1 MKHTTKYL
9 LIAALTT
16 SGVVNGT
23 ELIYTPINPSFG
35 GNPLNSTI
43 LINHAN
49 AINDYTDP
57 NSGSSF
63 DFESDSALDR
73 LAERLESQLINQLFS
88 EVGNG
93 NSGQLETDNF
103 ILNIVDGGSG
113 GVTIQLFDKI
123 TGESSEILVSGIN
136 QLGDLNFVSPH
147 SKQITRNVL

>member
-1 MKHTTKYL
+1 M
-9 LIAALTT
+9 
-16 SGVVNGT
+16 V
-23 ELIYTPINPSFG
+23 YTPINPSFG

-49 AINDYTDP
+49 AINDYSAP
-57 NSGSSF
+57 NSGSGF
-63 DFESDSALDR
+63 EFESETALDR

-93 NSGQLETDNF
+93 NSGQLETDSF
-103 ILNIVDGGSG
+103 ILNIVEGSSG

-136 QLGDLNFVSPH
+136 QLGELN
-147 SKQITRNVL
+147 L

>member
-1 MKHTTKYL
+1 MF
-9 LIAALTT
+9 AALLS
-16 SGVVNGT
+16 SGAINAT

-49 AINDYTDP
+49 AINDYSAP
-57 NSGSSF
+57 NSGNDF
-63 DFESDSALDR
+63 GFESETALDR

-103 ILNIVDGGSG
+103 ILNIVDGGNG
-113 GVTIQLFDKI
+113 GVTIQLFDKA

-136 QLGDLNFVSPH
+136 QLGDLN
-147 SKQITRNVL
+147 L